1 MTHTAAA
8 IAALAPHTCWEVYVG
23 QQDPTE
29 FAPAGVDV
37 VAEIRDYTQ
46 RSSVA
51 ADLDSAARAALA
63 VQLTSYLTH
72 GHGTLTHYQTG
83 EAIRPATAA
92 ELAASIEAA
101 ELDGGAGVIEI
112 EIDGVTLS
120 AFVI

>member
-1 MTHTAAA
+1 MTRNATT
-8 IAALAPHTCWEVYVG
+8 IAALAPSACWDVYVG

-37 VAEIRDYTQ
+37 EQEIRDYTQ
-46 RSSVA
+46 RSPVA

-63 VQLTSYLTH
+63 VQLTSYATD
-72 GHGTLTHYQTG
+72 GHGALTHYQTG

-112 EIDGVTLS
+112 EIDGVTLP
-120 AFVI
+120 AFVV

>member
-8 IAALAPHTCWEVYVG
+8 IAALAPSDAWDIYVG

-37 VAEIRDYTQ
+37 EQEIRDYTQ
-46 RSSVA
+46 RSPVA

-63 VQLTSYLTH
+63 AQLTSYATH

-101 ELDGGAGVIEI
+101 ELDGGAGVIEV
-112 EIDGVTLS
+112 EIDGVTVS

>member
-8 IAALAPHTCWEVYVG
+8 IAALAPSDAWDIYVG

-37 VAEIRDYTQ
+37 EQEIRDYTQ
-46 RSSVA
+46 RSPVA

-63 VQLTSYLTH
+63 AQLTSYATH

-101 ELDGGAGVIEI
+101 ELDLGLGIIEV
-112 EIDGVTLS
+112 EIDGVTVS

>member
-1 MTHTAAA
+1 MTRNAAA
-8 IAALAPHTCWEVYVG
+8 IAALAPSDAWDVYVG
-23 QQDPTE
+23 QQGPTE

-37 VAEIRDYTQ
+37 EQEIRDYVNA
-46 RSSVA
+46 SPVA
-51 ADLDSAARAALA
+51 AELDSAARAALA

-101 ELDGGAGVIEI
+101 ELDLGLGIIEV
-112 EIDGVTLS
+112 EIDGVTVS